1 MSDTRLV
8 ADIGGTN
15 TRVGL
20 AVDGVL
26 DPRSVRSY
34 RNDDFAEFN
43 AVLDAYNAND
53 VTSIVIAVAGPV
65 TQGMARLTNRD
76 WVFDVDALSARHKGA
91 SAHILNDLTALGYGA
106 PFLQDGALECLIS
119 RDADTANGQSLVVGI
134 GTGFNVCPI
143 VQRDSQTIC
152 LVAEQGHVALPYDV
166 VRLLASRIPTDG
178 FETVEHLFS
187 GRGFALAKERFD
199 QGEAAFLE
207 FYAGLIASLTRNL
220 LLSYFPLGGIYFAG
234 GVARHVLSSAARDAF
249 VQDFTAPFELNPSL
263 GAPVY
268 VIQDD
273 AAALMGCASY
283 AF

>member
-1 MSDTRLV
+1 V
-8 ADIGGTN
+8 GG
-15 TRVGL
+15 
-20 AVDGVL
+20 AL
-26 DPRSVRSY
+26 DPQSVRSY
-34 RNDDFAEFN
+34 RNDDFAGFN
-43 AVLDAYNAND
+43 DVLDAYAAVD

-65 TQGMARLTNRD
+65 TQGNARLTNRD
-76 WVFDVDALSARHKGA
+76 WSFDVIALSERYNGA
-91 SAHILNDLTALGYGA
+91 KAHILNDLTALGYGA
-106 PFLQDGALECLIS
+106 PFLQGDALECLIS
-119 RDADTANGQSLVVGI
+119 RNAVTANGQSLVVGI

-143 VQRDSQTIC
+143 VQRDGKTIC
-152 LVAEQGHVALPYDV
+152 LVAEQGHVALPQDV

-187 GRGFALAKERFD
+187 GRGFALAKERFN

-207 FYAGLIASLTRNL
+207 FYAGLIATLTRNL

-263 GAPVY
+263 GAPVH

-283 AF
+283 GF